1 MKLLAHFY
9 EGKCTCYFRACK
21 SIPRKRK
28 NFKRLYI
35 FFKKLLIL
43 LSGLQAQI
51 HSRFDVLDPWV
62 TSMHR
67 VISIQWEQTI
77 SNRDFLLVLPLIR
90 YSVVFP
96 EAGRSMVREA
106 ERYACSLWRYWL
118 PWPSG
123 PLLCCGCCRPAEL
136 TEPPA
141 LVIQRKVKQFSLNS
155 PSLAIWTKSSV
166 FTKTGDKYAYLVKTA
181 FLWRLKC
188 QAE

>member
-77 SNRDFLLVLPLIR
+77 SNRDFLLV
-90 YSVVFP
+90 
-96 EAGRSMVREA
+96 
-106 ERYACSLWRYWL
+106 
-118 PWPSG
+118 
-123 PLLCCGCCRPAEL
+123 
-136 TEPPA
+136 
-141 LVIQRKVKQFSLNS
+141 FSLDPLFS
-155 PSLAIWTKSSV
+155 CVPWSGQEYGQGSWEICLQPLKILASLAVGSSPV
-166 FTKTGDKYAYLVKTA
+166 LWVLLPSRADGTA
-181 FLWRLKC
+181 C
-188 QAE
+188 TCDSAQSQAV